1 MNKERTENLFI
12 ISIHK
17 DEKDDD
23 VKVNIH
29 FYYPP
34 ELR

>member
-1 MNKERTENLFI
+1 MNEEQTANLFV
-12 ISIHK
+12 ISLHK
-17 DEKDDD
+17 DKEDDD